1 MRSTPVT
8 PNRDIREMLRR
19 TYTYSVVTAW
29 LALSMIW
36 PASAKI
42 FWMTEPDLRASFSGA
57 SIKGEYTNDRSFAER
72 YQATGELA
80 YTEIARKRHMIG
92 RWSIVRNRFCTIYD
106 SSGTGGCFRVHQI
119 KYQLLRVLLRHP
131 HRRRSAQVD
140 AAQSNLDCPR
150 LAHRSPDYMPGSPN
164 GVNSGIRDR
173 LRPIRKTH

>member
-1 MRSTPVT
+1 VT

-119 KYQLLRVLLRHP
+119 SINCFEFYFDTRTEEEARKSTLRNPTWTARAW
-131 HRRRSAQVD
+131 R
-140 AAQSNLDCPR
+140 
-150 LAHRSPDYMPGSPN
+150 PDRPTTCQ
-164 GVNSGIRDR
+164 DR
-173 LRPIRKTH
+173 PMV